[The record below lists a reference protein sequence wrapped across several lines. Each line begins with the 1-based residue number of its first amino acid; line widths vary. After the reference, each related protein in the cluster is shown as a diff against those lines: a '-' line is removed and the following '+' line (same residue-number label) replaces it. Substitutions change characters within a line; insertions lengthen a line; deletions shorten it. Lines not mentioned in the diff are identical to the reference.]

1 MAAPKR
7 LEPAEMNA
15 ETQVLPV
22 LTATARPEIAAP
34 GRLLSIDIFRG
45 LTMVVMIFVN
55 DLAGVSGLPW
65 WNYHMPA
72 NINGMTYV
80 DMVYP
85 FFLFVVGLSI
95 PLAIKRR
102 LKKNPSLSALWLH
115 VITRSFSLIV
125 LGYVLANAEH
135 GDSAR
140 MLINPNGWAIVALV
154 GAALFL
160 SIYDRNRTHAKL
172 HLWLRFLGLGL
183 LIAMLALF
191 RRTTLDG
198 RVAWLDGSYPEI
210 LGLIGYT
217 YLAVCILYILTRRWL
232 WAPVGWFIALLGL
245 NVAFAAKWITLV
257 SPHHMRLYLWPFG
270 NGAMACV
277 TMGGIV
283 ISVIFMGEHRWQSL
297 QSKILIA
304 AAFGFAAFA
313 AGWLLAPFGI
323 SKIRATPTW
332 SLYSVGAAALLF
344 TLLYWICD
352 VRQNTA
358 WAFFARP
365 AGANTLLT
373 YLLPDFF
380 YFVLGWAGVS
390 YFDRHLNY
398 GWPGA
403 LRSALFT
410 ALVLAAAALLT
421 KWKVRL
427 QL

>member
-1 MAAPKR
+1 MADAP
-7 LEPAEMNA
+7 PHI
-15 ETQVLPV
+15 T
-22 LTATARPEIAAP
+22 AP

-65 WNYHMPA
+65 WNYHMPG
-72 NINGMTYV
+72 NVNGMTYV

-95 PLAIKRR
+95 PLAITQR
-102 LKKNPSLSALWLH
+102 LKKDPSLKPLWLH

-125 LGYVLANAEH
+125 LGYILANAEH
-135 GDSAR
+135 GDPAR
-140 MLINPNGWAIVALV
+140 MVVDPNAWAVISLL

-160 SIYDRNRTHAKL
+160 SVYDKNGPHAKL
-172 HLWLRFLGLGL
+172 HLWLRFAGLGL
-183 LIAMLALF
+183 VIAMLALF
-191 RRTTLDG
+191 RRTTPDG
-198 RVAWLDGSYPEI
+198 RVAWFDGSYPEI

-217 YLAVCILYILTRRWL
+217 YLAVCILYIPTRRRL
-232 WAPVGWFIALLGL
+232 WAPVAWFVALLGL

-270 NGAMACV
+270 NGAMACI

-283 ISVIFMGEHRWQSL
+283 TSVIFMGAHRWQGL
-297 QSKILIA
+297 REKILLGVG
-304 AAFGFAAFA
+304 FGLTVLA
-313 AGWLLAPFGI
+313 AGWLLAPLGI
-323 SKIRATPTW
+323 SKNRATPSW
-332 SLYSVGAAALLF
+332 GLYCVGAAALLF

-352 VRQNTA
+352 VRRHTT

-373 YLLPDFF
+373 YLLPDIF
-380 YFVLGWAGVS
+380 YFALGWAGIS
-390 YFDRHLNY
+390 WFDRHLNY

-410 ALVLAAAALLT
+410 AVILAIAAVLT